1 MGAQAAALLDAG
13 GPVGEVPPPASTLGA
28 LRLTRPAAYALDV
41 VARSHGG
48 VGLAPSA
55 WDGTRLH
62 RTLPA
67 GVPVVVGPDL
77 TATWSAPADAGWVR
91 RVISDVLCLDDD
103 LGPLHDAC
111 DRVPFLAWVRS
122 AGAGRVLRSPSAF
135 EDLAGTLASTRTSYA
150 ATRRMT
156 AALVRAGSACGAYP
170 TPEEVLRLGE
180 DGVRAAGWGYRAPSL
195 LALAQRA
202 DQVERWRDPSVTD
215 DEVLA
220 GLASLHGFGPYAAA
234 VALPLLGPRPRP
246 LVLDGWLRAQVPD
259 PSVFA
264 PMGRWAG
271 TGLWLS
277 VTGRR
282 AGRPVGSI
290 TGRPVGSIT
299 GRPVGSGTRA
309 PGSPTSS
316 GTPLPR

>member
-1 MGAQAAALLDAG
+1 MGAQAAALLDGG
-13 GPVGEVPPPASTLGA
+13 GPVGEPPPPAAALGT
-28 LRLTRPAAYALDV
+28 LRLPRPAAYALEV

-55 WDGTRLH
+55 WDGRRLH
-62 RTLPA
+62 RTLPT

-77 TATWSAPADAGWVR
+77 TVGWSVPADGGWVR
-91 RVISDVLCLDDD
+91 RVLSDVLCLDDD
-103 LGPLHDAC
+103 LGALHDAC
-111 DRVPFLAWVRS
+111 DRVPSLAWVRP
-122 AGAGRVLRSPSAF
+122 AGAGRLLRSPGAF
-135 EDLAGTLASTRTSYA
+135 EDLAGALASTRTSYA

-156 AALVRAGSACGAYP
+156 AALVRAASAGGAYP

-180 DGVRAAGWGYRAPSL
+180 DGVRAAGWGYRAPCL

-202 DQVERWRDPSVTD
+202 DQVERWRDPLVAD

-220 GLASLHGFGPYAAA
+220 GLRSLRGFGPFAAA
-234 VALPLLGPRPRP
+234 VALPLLGHRPRP

-259 PSVFA
+259 PSAFA

-277 VTGRR
+277 VTAHR
-282 AGRPVGSI
+282 AGSI
-290 TGRPVGSIT
+290 TGRPC
-299 GRPVGSGTRA
+299 GSGTRA
-309 PGSPTSS
+309 PGSPTSA
-316 GTPLPR
+316 GTPSPP